1 MEDLKTFIGVK
12 MIQAKPM
19 NYHQFLSEIKNVNEA
34 VAKHEVYG
42 EDKGGYLVVY
52 PDGYKS
58 WSPKDVFEKAYFQLD
73 RDNVITKDDCKRFIV
88 KGNFTKVSPKS
99 ALVTYTTKTGFELN
113 EISACVDPARFS
125 EEIAMDVTKE
135 SAVDKLWSYLGFVL
149 QWARTGIT
157 GK

>member
-42 EDKGGYLVVY
+42 EDKDGYLVVY

-88 KGNFTKVSPKS
+88 PLPSKRRRCSRS
-99 ALVTYTTKTGFELN
+99 AK
-113 EISACVDPARFS
+113 
-125 EEIAMDVTKE
+125 
-135 SAVDKLWSYLGFVL
+135 
-149 QWARTGIT
+149 
-157 GK
+157 